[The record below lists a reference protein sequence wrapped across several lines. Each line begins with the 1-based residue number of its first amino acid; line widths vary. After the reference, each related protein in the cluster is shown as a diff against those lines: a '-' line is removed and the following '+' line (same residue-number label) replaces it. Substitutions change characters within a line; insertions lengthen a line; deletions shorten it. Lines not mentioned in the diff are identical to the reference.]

1 MLYSAFLIPI
11 IISVIGI
18 LVFSK
23 KIVIGELLANIVIT
37 SLIIVGVFFIFKN
50 ATVADSEYNSYLVT
64 EARYYEP
71 WETYKH
77 QTCYRTVSCGKNC
90 TTTVAYDCSYCDYNP
105 AYYELIDT
113 GGNSFYI
120 NQEEYNSYVNL
131 WKHKKPEFV
140 ELNRDI
146 EYYGGCGKDG
156 DMYRV
161 NWNGRI
167 ENSVES
173 TISVSYDN
181 ILQTNHS
188 AFDYP
193 HISDEQANKLG
204 LYTYP
209 EVNNYYQLN
218 VLGLDKIN
226 FPNKKYFS
234 KRINYMNGLY
244 GKKYSCKVFILLFK
258 DKDINTAFKQEAY
271 WDGGNRNEVVICIG
285 VKSNGDIDWVKPFS
299 WTKNKILIPN
309 LREDI
314 IQYKNLN
321 NSENIV
327 KSIEKNVVRYFKW
340 RDFSNDF
347 KYLTYEPTNTQI
359 IVIYLLSIISS
370 VLIMAWSIKNDIDPY
385 YKN

>member
-1 MLYSAFLIPI
+1 
-11 IISVIGI
+11 
-18 LVFSK
+18 
-23 KIVIGELLANIVIT
+23 
-37 SLIIVGVFFIFKN
+37 
-50 ATVADSEYNSYLVT
+50 
-64 EARYYEP
+64 
-71 WETYKH
+71 
-77 QTCYRTVSCGKNC
+77 
-90 TTTVAYDCSYCDYNP
+90 
-105 AYYELIDT
+105 
-113 GGNSFYI
+113 
-120 NQEEYNSYVNL
+120 
-131 WKHKKPEFV
+131 
-140 ELNRDI
+140 
-146 EYYGGCGKDG
+146 
-156 DMYRV
+156 
-161 NWNGRI
+161 
-167 ENSVES
+167 
-173 TISVSYDN
+173 
-181 ILQTNHS
+181 
-188 AFDYP
+188 
-193 HISDEQANKLG
+193 
-204 LYTYP
+204 
-209 EVNNYYQLN
+209 
-218 VLGLDKIN
+218 
-226 FPNKKYFS
+226 
-234 KRINYMNGLY
+234 MNGLY

-271 WDGGNRNEVVICIG
+271 WDGDNRNEVVICIG

>member
-1 MLYSAFLIPI
+1 
-11 IISVIGI
+11 
-18 LVFSK
+18 
-23 KIVIGELLANIVIT
+23 
-37 SLIIVGVFFIFKN
+37 
-50 ATVADSEYNSYLVT
+50 
-64 EARYYEP
+64 
-71 WETYKH
+71 
-77 QTCYRTVSCGKNC
+77 
-90 TTTVAYDCSYCDYNP
+90 
-105 AYYELIDT
+105 
-113 GGNSFYI
+113 
-120 NQEEYNSYVNL
+120 
-131 WKHKKPEFV
+131 
-140 ELNRDI
+140 
-146 EYYGGCGKDG
+146 
-156 DMYRV
+156 
-161 NWNGRI
+161 
-167 ENSVES
+167 
-173 TISVSYDN
+173 
-181 ILQTNHS
+181 
-188 AFDYP
+188 
-193 HISDEQANKLG
+193 
-204 LYTYP
+204 
-209 EVNNYYQLN
+209 
-218 VLGLDKIN
+218 
-226 FPNKKYFS
+226 
-234 KRINYMNGLY
+234 MNGLY

-299 WTKNKILIPN
+299 WTKNKILMPN